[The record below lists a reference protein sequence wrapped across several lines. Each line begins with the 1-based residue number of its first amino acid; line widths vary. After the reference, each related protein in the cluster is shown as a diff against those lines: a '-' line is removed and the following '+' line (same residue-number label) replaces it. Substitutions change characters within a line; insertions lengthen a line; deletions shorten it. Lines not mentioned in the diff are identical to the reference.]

1 MLVMSVINIIIKT
14 GLFGTSNDGVWCQ
27 HRHTVTVTVTV
38 TIARFFWQFCWSWV
52 WELSARLP
60 WDFWDFLTACCLCL
74 CCQHRQ
80 HHHRHR
86 HHYGQHCRLV
96 LMGRRAKGLE
106 ISRIFWLTHFRT
118 MPLCTLFFLGLC
130 HRLCHLDHC
139 CNNVDLGAADVQINS
154 RVVTPHCSALVPP
167 VVVDYPTQLIYIWI
181 FICWVS

>member
-1 MLVMSVINIIIKT
+1 MTSV
-14 GLFGTSNDGVWCQ
+14 WRQ
-27 HRHTVTVTVTV
+27 HRHTVTVTF
-38 TIARFFWQFCWSWV
+38 AKFFWQFCWSWV
-52 WELSARLP
+52 WELIARLP

-106 ISRIFWLTHFRT
+106 LSRIFWPTHFKT

-130 HRLCHLDHC
+130 HRLCHLVPD
-139 CNNVDLGAADVQINS
+139 CNKQCWSWGSRSSDKSQSRDSPLQCAGPSTGGQILIWAAIQSSFGPINAN
-154 RVVTPHCSALVPP
+154 T
-167 VVVDYPTQLIYIWI
+167 I
-181 FICWVS
+181 FWSPI

>member
-1 MLVMSVINIIIKT
+1 MHYPSHHARHECHQHHHKNWAIWNFKWLVFGVNI
-14 GLFGTSNDGVWCQ
+14 
-27 HRHTVTVTVTV
+27 VTPSPSPLPG
-38 TIARFFWQFCWSWV
+38 FFWQFCWSWV

-106 ISRIFWLTHFRT
+106 ISRIFWLTHFKT

-130 HRLCHLDHC
+130 HRLCHLDHD
-139 CNNVDLGAADVQINS
+139 CNNVEPGAADPQINP
-154 RVVTPHCSALVPP
+154 RVVTPHCSNK
-167 VVVDYPTQLIYIWI
+167 I
-181 FICWVS
+181 